1 MALMTFDSIVHVL
14 PTDPAAALE
23 ALMKSYM
30 DVRHWITYHSSSTK
44 GANAKY
50 LPHLQTVAG
59 QLARE
64 LAARLLD
71 AYPAGERVTV
81 DDIETWTALERI
93 AE

>member
-1 MALMTFDSIVHVL
+1 MPLMTIDSIVHAL
-14 PTDPAAALE
+14 PADPAAAIE
-23 ALMKSYM
+23 SLMKSYLN
-30 DVRHWITYHSSSTK
+30 VQHWIVYHAGEK
-44 GANAKY
+44 GQPEH
-50 LPHLQTVAG
+50 LPHLQAVAG

-81 DDIETWTALERI
+81 DDIETWMELERI

>member
-1 MALMTFDSIVHVL
+1 MGIMTFESIVQSL
-14 PTDPAAALE
+14 PADTDAAIGS
-23 ALMKSYM
+23 LMKSYLN
-30 DVRHWITYHSSSTK
+30 VQHWIVYHAGEK
-44 GANAKY
+44 GQPEH
-50 LPHLQTVAG
+50 LPHLQAVAG

-93 AE
+93 AGG

>member
-1 MALMTFDSIVHVL
+1 MALMTFESILKSLPGDS
-14 PTDPAAALE
+14 DKALE
-23 ALMKSYM
+23 SLMKSYLN
-30 DVRHWITYHSSSTK
+30 VQHWITYHAGEK
-44 GANAKY
+44 GQPEH

-71 AYPAGERVTV
+71 AYPAQEGVTV

-93 AE
+93 ADS